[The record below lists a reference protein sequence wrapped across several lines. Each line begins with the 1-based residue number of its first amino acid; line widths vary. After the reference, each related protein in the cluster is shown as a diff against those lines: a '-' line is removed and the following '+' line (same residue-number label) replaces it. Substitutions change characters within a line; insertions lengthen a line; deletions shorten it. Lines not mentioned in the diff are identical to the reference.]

1 MTTYTLS
8 RHDDTYYLSINEYN
22 YCITK
27 LDKSYMEYD
36 MEQLV
41 NNTYG
46 SRSVSITS
54 EIFTHICSFTSWE
67 DLVSNYPEIFL

>member
-8 RHDDTYYLSINEYN
+8 RHDNTYYLSIAEYN
-22 YCITK
+22 YCITR

-41 NNTYG
+41 NNTYS
-46 SRSVSITS
+46 SRHVPITD
-54 EIFTHICSFTSWE
+54 ELFTHLCSFTSWK
-67 DLVSNYPEIFL
+67 DLVNNYPEIFL